1 MDFRGFKKTSLI
13 DFPDRV
19 SSVLFTPGCNLRCP
33 FCHNWR
39 LIMEKGP
46 CFSEKEA
53 IQMLESR
60 KKYVDSVVITG
71 GEPTLNKD
79 LPKFLSNLKEKG
91 FMVKLDTNGFFPKIL
106 DKCLDYV
113 DYVAMDVKTSLE
125 KYYTLG
131 SQSKNFLHTIDI
143 IKKGT
148 VEYEFRTTVV
158 PGFVDIQDIPKIG
171 KLVEGA
177 KHMAL
182 QQFVSGD
189 TLDKNFKVKPYP
201 KEILNSFVEIIRKY
215 VEKVTLRF

>member
-1 MDFRGFKKTSLI
+1 
-13 DFPDRV
+13 
-19 SSVLFTPGCNLRCP
+19 
-33 FCHNWR
+33 
-39 LIMEKGP
+39 MEKGP

-189 TLDKNFKVKPYP
+189 TLDKSFKVKPYP